1 MSDFRQ
7 DYHPGASPA
16 ATART
21 AAAATGFATTL
32 YDRLNTADAN
42 SQYLWGTQQLKKSMT
57 DFNNSLL
64 TNNDYSGYV
73 DKMKSADQS
82 SFDSVMSKITNPSA
96 KEKLNQEWQTMS
108 TDHYDQVSTLA
119 TKQKVAAID
128 GRYVDS
134 WNSVVD
140 SSSSAAEKKQEL
152 KGIYDSWLSAGTRD
166 KVALARQ
173 LGTAYAQIDSQ
184 DAYAQGLAKVNET
197 GNLEDGIKV
206 INDYSGL
213 NDAAKGTIEKK
224 LQTDW
229 NLMQTEQAKQ
239 WAAHNNDVVTQA
251 YQAFD
256 EGKWSP
262 QARDQFIG
270 TLQGHDRMS
279 YVKALQGIGKGAE
292 AIDQGLS
299 NQLLISSYN
308 DGKPVSDAD
317 RLALQAQNTAAFGA
331 QQITKATW
339 DSVNKMLDPKSPTKT
354 DPVLAQIA
362 GSVDNGISLK
372 DPSKYIYQQEK
383 ASFLQWAQ
391 QNPNATRS
399 EQREQA
405 SMFRQMAAEQ
415 TTIEAVKQL
424 HFGSGQNLWQHVIGS
439 GGDPIRTAIEEFGGE
454 EISQMAKA
462 GDPAALH
469 IQQLAAQDFV
479 SRFRIDPASV
489 KVVPISPTD
498 PGDRTA
504 LSVQASDGSR
514 YALAYFKNNKKLSW
528 YELQNGKWREV
539 PGQ

>member
-184 DAYAQGLAKVNET
+184 DAYAQGMAALQKS
-197 GNLEDGIKV
+197 GNLEDGLKAID
-206 INDYSGL
+206 DYQGIPDSV
-213 NDAAKGTIEKK
+213 KGTLGSKLTTQWKFIEQQRVRQVDQK
-224 LQTDW
+224 
-229 NLMQTEQAKQ
+229 NL
-239 WAAHNNDVVTQA
+239 
-251 YQAFD
+251 
-256 EGKWSP
+256 
-262 QARDQFIG
+262 G
-270 TLQGHDRMS
+270 TLDQYVQALTKGQLSPDDIANAPFVAGGSNGLAPADLRLRLDSALRASGRSPNNIPAKSDPSDVAKAYDIAHDQNITQGDKVSQIIGLGGLTKADMNKYSNMAGQPTTAAFQEVDRQ
-279 YVKALQGIGKGAE
+279 LQGIKGWTSQE
-292 AIDQGLS
+292 L
-299 NQLLISSYN
+299 
-308 DGKPVSDAD
+308 SDAKGMVAD
-317 RLALQAQNTAAFGA
+317 LQNVAVEKNMSPAQVLSEFAKIRDVVNDKVLENAVATSFTWRPAAGLLGTKPDKKALSDFLTQEQTNLSDKNLEHTRYVAN
-331 QQITKATW
+331 IE
-339 DSVNKMLDPKSPTKT
+339 
-354 DPVLAQIA
+354 
-362 GSVDNGISLK
+362 
-372 DPSKYIYQQEK
+372 EK
-383 ASFLQWAQ
+383 AIPQ
-391 QNPNATRS
+391 
-399 EQREQA
+399 
-405 SMFRQMAAEQ
+405 
-415 TTIEAVKQL
+415 V
-424 HFGSGQNLWQHVIGS
+424 
-439 GGDPIRTAIEEFGGE
+439 
-454 EISQMAKA
+454 
-462 GDPAALH
+462 
-469 IQQLAAQDFV
+469 QQLAKDENIDVAQFGFDGKGNLMLQSPDGTV
-479 SRFRIDPASV
+479 Y
-489 KVVPISPTD
+489 KVVP
-498 PGDRTA
+498 
-504 LSVQASDGSR
+504 SDKQPYVSFE
-514 YALAYFKNNKKLSW
+514 AAK
-528 YELQNGKWREV
+528 
-539 PGQ
+539 